1 MNECL
6 IEYPYK
12 HFISSSFFDEVDF
25 GVLHNNLN
33 LLEWELYRKQ
43 SYEYWISSLD
53 YNCDYYKVTKQ
64 IIDKVIDLDFIKNLS
79 ALFNSNLNKCKDA
92 SFHKMEAG
100 HYSKRHTDENDT
112 GEKVRIVIY
121 FSEISEYTGGEL
133 VIYSENTD
141 NAKIN
146 EYKFTPNSA
155 FGFLMSDKSFHEAK
169 LITKGTRICLVLT
182 YI

>member
-1 MNECL
+1 MKEPL

-12 HFISSSFFDEVDF
+12 HFISFSFFEKEDF
-25 GVLHNNLN
+25 ETLHNNLN

-53 YNCDYYKVTKQ
+53 FNCDYYKATKQ
-64 IIDKVIDLDFIKNLS
+64 IINKVIDFDFIKKVSMLFSTNLT
-79 ALFNSNLNKCKDA
+79 KCKDA

-100 HYSKRHTDENDT
+100 HYSKRHTDDNDT

-121 FSEISEYTGGEL
+121 FSDSSEYSGGEL
-133 VIYSENTD
+133 VIYSENSD
-141 NAKIN
+141 YAKIN
-146 EYKFTPNSA
+146 EFKFTQNSA

-169 LITKGTRICLVLT
+169 LITKGIRFCLVLT